1 MYWLPPV
8 LLLCALFVVIMFLC
22 VAAITQTPKESRGDR
37 AAELLRD
44 VLHTIRRTPRHPGK

>member
-22 VAAITQTPKESRGDR
+22 VAAVTQTPKESRGDR